1 MGGLTGSL
9 SASGSH
15 MERIGAMRDNLSEN
29 ASTMAL
35 AGASITGSLSGSAM
49 VNCFN
54 RSVTVCMSLFFT
66 VIDQKLPLRG
76 VYYVDIL
83 YSLKCKAS
91 TRIPKDR

>member
-54 RSVTVCMSLFFT
+54 RSVTQCLHVTSCT
-66 VIDQKLPLRG
+66 VTDQKWPLMG
-76 VYYVDIL
+76 MYFEIQV
-83 YSLKCKAS
+83 
-91 TRIPKDR
+91 

>member
-1 MGGLTGSL
+1 
-9 SASGSH
+9 

-54 RSVTVCMSLFFT
+54 RSVTPCLQVKSCAQLLAKKKT
-66 VIDQKLPLRG
+66 
-76 VYYVDIL
+76 
-83 YSLKCKAS
+83 LKGHVF
-91 TRIPKDR
+91 